1 MLKEIVCNI
10 QQRERE
16 KKLNII
22 AYTDLQKIRQIDRQI
37 DRDIEREK
45 VSIDVKSHIF
55 TQRQKVNGGQLVS

>member
-22 AYTDLQKIRQIDRQI
+22 AYTDLQKNRQI